1 MNDFRRP
8 LGFEDALRPPIDVRR
23 ARITQ
28 PVLRPP
34 GRTGDA
40 AAYAQLAR
48 IVRRA
53 PEVMVKITGKTKDPG
68 HLRRHLDYIS
78 RNGKL
83 ILEGPD
89 GERHEGREAVAHL
102 TAVWAA
108 ELALEPGRRRDS
120 PLSRSIVLSMPAGTD
135 PLRLHDAARAFARAT
150 FGERFLY
157 VFALHD
163 EDRHP
168 HVHLT
173 VRVLGADGS
182 RLNPRKAD
190 LEQWRQTFAQAL
202 RDRGVEAEASPR
214 RARGVVRKAERTPV
228 RKLRERFVE
237 GKAAAP
243 RALAQAVRDAIDGSR
258 TSAPWEATIRYRQR
272 RIRRALVAET
282 IALSRSERPEDR
294 ALGAALEAYV
304 RKLPQMEVRAEGPRR
319 VEKAG
324 PECGERSRR

>member
-1 MNDFRRP
+1 MSDFRRP
-8 LGFEDALRPPIDVRR
+8 LGFEEALRPPIDVRR

-28 PVLRPP
+28 AVLRPP
-34 GRTGDA
+34 GRAGDA

-53 PEVMVKITGKTKDPG
+53 PEVMVKITGKTKDAG
-68 HLRRHLDYIS
+68 HLRRHFDYIS
-78 RNGKL
+78 RNGTL
-83 ILEGPD
+83 VLEGPD
-89 GERHEGREAVAHL
+89 GERRQGREAVADL
-102 TAVWAA
+102 TDAWAA

-135 PLRLHDAARAFARAT
+135 PLRLYDAARAFARET
-150 FGERFLY
+150 FGERFPY

-202 RDRGVEAEASPR
+202 RDHGVEAEASPR

-228 RKLRERFVE
+228 RKLRERFVD
-237 GKAAAP
+237 GRGDAP
-243 RALAQAVRDAIDGSR
+243 RVLAGAVREAAGGR
-258 TSAPWEATIRYRQR
+258 GGTAPWEAAVRERQR
-272 RIRRALVAET
+272 RIRRALTAEAVALT
-282 IALSRSERPEDR
+282 RSSRPEDR
-294 ALGAALEAYV
+294 ALGAALEDHV
-304 RKLPQMEVRAEGPRR
+304 RGLPK
-319 VEKAG
+319 VETRNERLRLDLSRG
-324 PECGERSRR
+324 RNGEDRSR